1 MKVAKFFALLF
12 ALCGIVLMLGTTVLA
27 FACLDR
33 PVHILENPDNALRC
47 SEELQQH
54 LNSGDLAAAAGLMYG
69 QPSFTAEM
77 APQDA
82 YTAMV
87 WEAFCDSISFTYT
100 GNLYLL
106 DAELARDGVVTV
118 MDVAAVMDEVQAKA
132 QALLIQQTAAD
143 GAADKTVTE
152 QVIRQVLQQVLE
164 GDPACISRNVTI
176 RVIRRNDGW
185 WILPDQEFLQA
196 ITGFGT

>member
-27 FACLDR
+27 FACMER
-33 PVHILENPDNALRC
+33 PVHVLENPDNALRC

-54 LNSGDLAAAAGLMYG
+54 LNNGDLAAAAGLMYG
-69 QPSFTAEM
+69 QPIFTAET
-77 APQDA
+77 APRDA
-82 YTAMV
+82 YTAML

-100 GNLYLL
+100 SNLYLL

-132 QALLIQQTAAD
+132 RALLAQQTTAD

-164 GDPACISRNVTI
+164 EDPACISRNVTI
-176 RVIRRNDGW
+176 RLIRRNEAW
-185 WILPDQEFLQA
+185 WILPDQDFLNT
-196 ITGFGT
+196 ITGFGA

>member
-69 QPSFTAEM
+69 QPSFTEEM

-82 YTAMV
+82 YTAMI

-152 QVIRQVLQQVLE
+152 QMIRQVLQQVLE